1 MEAFETKA
9 CDYFGEIIINKALI
23 HQAGFG
29 SRGYSDLCGGN
40 GSFRILSAMNRTLT
54 DESRERI
61 AAFMQKIRAR
71 QRGERGYQKCAVRAG

>member
-9 CDYFGEIIINKALI
+9 RDYFGEIIINKALI

-29 SRGYSDLCGGN
+29 SRAIPTYVGEWIISHFVGDEQ
-40 GSFRILSAMNRTLT
+40 TLT

-61 AAFMQKIRAR
+61 AAFMQKFVPVK
-71 QRGERGYQKCAVRAG
+71 GEKEAIKKCAVRAG